1 MGLSKNLV
9 LDVADLEPQ
18 TDCRKRRSYQL
29 TKRVFDFFFA
39 LLLIPFLIPCM
50 TIIALLIK
58 LNSRGPVFFSHKR
71 VGKGGKLFN
80 CYKFRTMVEN
90 APELKAGLQH
100 LNEMEGPAFKIKAD
114 PRITKLGRF
123 LRRYSLDEL
132 PQVFN
137 ILKSEMSFVG
147 PRPPLPEEVAKYK
160 PWHRKRISVTPG
172 LTCLWQISG
181 RNNIQSFDDWVKMDV
196 EYIEKQSFVTDFK
209 IILKTM
215 PVVVLKRG
223 AY

>member
-80 CYKFRTMVEN
+80 
-90 APELKAGLQH
+90 
-100 LNEMEGPAFKIKAD
+100 
-114 PRITKLGRF
+114 
-123 LRRYSLDEL
+123 
-132 PQVFN
+132 
-137 ILKSEMSFVG
+137 
-147 PRPPLPEEVAKYK
+147 
-160 PWHRKRISVTPG
+160 
-172 LTCLWQISG
+172 
-181 RNNIQSFDDWVKMDV
+181 
-196 EYIEKQSFVTDFK
+196 
-209 IILKTM
+209 
-215 PVVVLKRG
+215 
-223 AY
+223 